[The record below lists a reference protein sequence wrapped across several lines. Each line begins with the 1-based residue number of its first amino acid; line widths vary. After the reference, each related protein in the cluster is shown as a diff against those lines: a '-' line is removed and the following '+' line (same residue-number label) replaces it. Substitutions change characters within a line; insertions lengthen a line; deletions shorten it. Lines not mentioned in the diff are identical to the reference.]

1 MQTSK
6 NIYSRHNKGT
16 YSLVKKIYTTVSQY
30 STKIGIFQM
39 TVCQSI
45 LKSFKKAKLA
55 LSIIYSS
62 FKCTAVN
69 FLCCAYIYNAT
80 LSSISFIQRDN
91 DNNYHYYI
99 CKEIMPVREFQ
110 ENLSTENSGWQDAEH
125 F

>member
-1 MQTSK
+1 MPRIVMQTSK

-45 LKSFKKAKLA
+45 LNSFKKAKLA

-62 FKCTAVN
+62 FKCTVVN
-69 FLCCAYIYNAT
+69 FLCCAYIYNAI
-80 LSSISFIQRDN
+80 LSSTVL
-91 DNNYHYYI
+91 Y
-99 CKEIMPVREFQ
+99 KEIMIIIIIITFVKR
-110 ENLSTENSGWQDAEH
+110 
-125 F
+125 